1 MSKTPTAPTPP
12 PLIIA
17 RDPTSFHLLVDVPQ
31 FASNF
36 GCGTALMAAAVMF
49 FGCRL
54 TSLRSR
60 SLSFFS
66 PFSARC
72 LVRQRAQHCR
82 SCRLPPKGDFA
93 RL

>member
-1 MSKTPTAPTPP
+1 MS
-12 PLIIA
+12 
-17 RDPTSFHLLVDVPQ
+17 LLPSSLNSVILVVIRQ
-31 FASNF
+31 TRRLKSVERVFGVGC